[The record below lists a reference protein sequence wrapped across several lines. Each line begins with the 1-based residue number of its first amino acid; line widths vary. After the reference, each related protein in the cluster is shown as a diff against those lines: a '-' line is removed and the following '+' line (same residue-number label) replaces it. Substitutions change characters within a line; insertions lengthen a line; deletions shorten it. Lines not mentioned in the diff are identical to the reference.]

1 MRDPEGE
8 GFRKGAYGR
17 LEGQDPGR
25 WERLRGC
32 TVTHRVF
39 GAGTISSVTMPD
51 RSDPLCLTVRFG
63 SQEKTS
69 YLSSFGDRAKFP
81 AAGLPDE
88 LAQALEHAE
97 REIVQEERL
106 RAEAVQRRTDEA
118 VAAAARRQEQTHLI
132 QAQERQAAAREES
145 ARGAGRDADQGHP
158 RQDRARSAAHRQG
171 GAAPA
176 RGRQG

>member
-8 GFRKGAYGR
+8 GFRKGAYRR

-39 GAGTISSVTMPD
+39 GAGTISNVTMPD
-51 RSDPLCLTVRFG
+51 RSDPLCLAVRFG
-63 SQEKTS
+63 SQEKTF

-106 RAEAVQRRTDEA
+106 RAEAVQRRTEEA
-118 VAAAARRQEQTHLI
+118 VAAARRQEQAYLI
-132 QAQERQAAAREES
+132 RAEERQAAAQEES
-145 ARGAGRDADQGHP
+145 ARGVG
-158 RQDRARSAAHRQG
+158 
-171 GAAPA
+171 
-176 RGRQG
+176 